1 MNCHCAILQK
11 SYLFKLIYLS
21 QNYHLSLPVCTIQSA
36 CLRENKFYVLSSCPT
51 DNTGDQ
57 EGGRLQNSYLD
68 YHWKHAGR
76 TLIVSPA
83 QSRSMESKLRFA
95 VF

>member
-1 MNCHCAILQK
+1 MNCRYAILQK
-11 SYLFKLIYLS
+11 SYLFKAIYLS
-21 QNYHLSLPVCTIQSA
+21 QKYHLSLPVCTIQPA
-36 CLRENKFYVLSSCPT
+36 CLREKFYVLSCPT
-51 DNTGDQ
+51 DNTRDQ

-68 YHWKHAGR
+68 YRWKHTGR

-83 QSRSMESKLRFA
+83 QPRSMESKLRRA

>member
-1 MNCHCAILQK
+1 MNCLYAILQK
-11 SYLFKLIYLS
+11 SYLFKAIYLS
-21 QNYHLSLPVCTIQSA
+21 QKYYLSLLVCTIQPA
-36 CLRENKFYVLSSCPT
+36 CLRENKFYVLSCPT

-68 YHWKHAGR
+68 YRWKHAGR

-83 QSRSMESKLRFA
+83 QPRSMESKLRRA